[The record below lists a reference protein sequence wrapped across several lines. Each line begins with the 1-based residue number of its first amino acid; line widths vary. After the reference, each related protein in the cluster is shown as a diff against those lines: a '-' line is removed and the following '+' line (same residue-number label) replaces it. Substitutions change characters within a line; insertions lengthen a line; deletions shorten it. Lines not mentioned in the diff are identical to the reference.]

1 MAAKSGGQ
9 KGAPQ
14 EAPKQRPA
22 FEERYG
28 RIKATVWRQESDQG
42 PWYSVVFT
50 RSYKDAQGNWQTS
63 NSFGLDD
70 TLPLSE
76 LARRVFHWMQ
86 AQRTKDRAAQNG
98 TEQQPERQPGDDSDI
113 PF

>member
-1 MAAKSGGQ
+1 MAAKNSSRP
-9 KGAPQ
+9 GAPAQ
-14 EAPKQRPA
+14 EASKQRPA

-50 RSYKDAQGNWQTS
+50 RSYKDNQGNWQTS
-63 NSFGLDD
+63 HSFGLDD
-70 TLPLSE
+70 TLPLAE

-98 TEQQPERQPGDDSDI
+98 PEQPAERQPGDDDI